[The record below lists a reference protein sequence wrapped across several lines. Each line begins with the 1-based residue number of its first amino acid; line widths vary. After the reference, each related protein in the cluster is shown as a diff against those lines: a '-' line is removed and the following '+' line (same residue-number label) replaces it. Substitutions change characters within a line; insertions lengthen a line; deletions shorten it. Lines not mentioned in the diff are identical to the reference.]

1 MVSIAHWL
9 LVMSDII
16 QLWMLWLY
24 IAWKDYGAECQAKA
38 KSIFKRV
45 QG

>member
-9 LVMSDII
+9 LVMADVI

-24 IAWKDYGAECQAKA
+24 IAWMDYDAECQTKA
-38 KSIFKRV
+38 KPIFKRV